1 MDKHGDYCKKYG
13 QWAVISGGAQG
24 IGAAFAERFADR
36 GMSVILLDA
45 NSMALGGT
53 VERLQRIYPAVKV
66 VGRVVD
72 LADRAA
78 LTQELDDIAA
88 WDIGIL
94 VANAGIAEIGLW
106 LDVPME
112 AKIHQID
119 VNCVSALMLSCVI
132 SEGMAS
138 RGRGGIIIMASGA
151 AEMGSSYITTY
162 AATKAFDRIL
172 AEGLYSELKPK
183 GIDVCTV
190 MPGSVDTPGF
200 WDTLKDGRQP
210 TAMMRPIS
218 ASVVVDATL
227 QGLGKKI
234 NIRPTTGT
242 GPMAFIMSLIMKIL
256 PRQMLMS
263 LCDKAVRQMYSPER

>member
-1 MDKHGDYCKKYG
+1 MGKRSDYCKKYG

-24 IGAAFAERFADR
+24 IGATFAEAFAGR
-36 GMSVILLDA
+36 GMSVLLLDA
-45 NSMALGGT
+45 NSLALEAT
-53 VERLQRIYPAVKV
+53 VERIQRLYPAVEI
-66 VGRVVD
+66 VGRLVD
-72 LADRAA
+72 LADRVA
-78 LTQELDDIAA
+78 LETELNNIAN
-88 WDIGIL
+88 WDVGIL

-106 LDVPME
+106 LDVPMQT
-112 AKIHQID
+112 KIRQID
-119 VNCVSALMLSCVI
+119 VNCVSALMLSCMI
-132 SEGMAS
+132 GEGMAE

-151 AEMGSSYITTY
+151 ADMGSSYITTY

-210 TAMMRPIS
+210 TALMRPIS
-218 ASVVVDATL
+218 AGVVVDAAL
-227 QGLGKKI
+227 EGLGEKI

-263 LCDKAVRQMYSPER
+263 LCDKAVREMYSPER